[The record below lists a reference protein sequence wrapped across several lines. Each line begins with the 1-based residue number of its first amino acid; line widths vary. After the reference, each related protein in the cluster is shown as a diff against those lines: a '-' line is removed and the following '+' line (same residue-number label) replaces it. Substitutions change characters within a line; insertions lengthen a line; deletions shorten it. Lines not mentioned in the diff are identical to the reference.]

1 MTWVAGTLGSTVVV
15 VNTMPTKRKHVRF
28 TLSGL
33 AASLP
38 QLAKFGLLE
47 QLRRGIFSA
56 FHQFLL
62 GCLRQDLVEGGACGV
77 DV

>member
-1 MTWVAGTLGSTVVV
+1 MTWVAATLGSTVVV
-15 VNTMPTKRKHVRF
+15 VNAMPTKRKHMRL

-38 QLAKFGLLE
+38 QFAKLGLLE
-47 QLRRGIFSA
+47 QLCRGIFSA

-62 GCLRQDLVEGGACGV
+62 GCLLHR
-77 DV
+77 